1 MKHDI
6 EIVAADVIVAG
17 TGSAG
22 FCAADRLSM
31 LGVKNLLMITDKI
44 HAGTSRNA
52 GSDKQTYYK
61 LTLAG
66 GEPDS
71 VRDMAETLFS
81 GGAMDG
87 DVALA
92 EAAWSTRAFYHL
104 VEAGVG
110 FPHNRYGEYVGY
122 KTDHDPRQRATSAGP
137 YTSKSMVE
145 HLEARVR
152 AAGVTIMEG
161 CRIVDLIVDDG
172 RIRGLL
178 CWAIEEARFQLF
190 QCDYLVYATGGPAGI
205 YADSVYPHGQWGAQG
220 AALRAG
226 ARGKN
231 LTEWQFGMA
240 SLTPRWNVS
249 GSYMQVIPR
258 FISTEPDG
266 SDEREFLLE
275 AVGAGDL
282 GSLIFLKGYQWPFDV
297 RKARGGSSLI
307 DLLVYRETVMRSRR
321 VFLDFTRN
329 FTGYDPTCLSEEAS
343 RYLAQT
349 GAAGLNTPVGR
360 LRAMNDP
367 AYWFYREKGVDLEK
381 TLLQIAVCAQH
392 NNGGLEVDSWWQSTI
407 AGLFPVGEAAGA
419 HGVYRPGGAA
429 LNSGQVG
436 ATRAAVCIARDLDQ
450 RRRRDDAVPH
460 RPSRTDFTGTR
471 EHMIGSDS
479 GEPVS
484 FTDLAEPVVDRA
496 DSFLQ
501 KAIRTPIAV
510 PQAGS
515 GCETAHDGTGEDSD
529 QVAVGDRLARAMRL
543 MSDNAGLVRT
553 PEGIRTA
560 RADAEAQWESLESR
574 SVPADSGSRKSL
586 DRLFLLRDVLS
597 AQVVYLAAMEDY
609 IRHGGH
615 SRGSVLYTDPDG
627 DLPNLPGRPPLGLPE
642 SFRFI
647 LDNGELDDVVQEVHW
662 DGRTTP
668 TFDWRSRRPLPD
680 DDQVFESVWKNYRDW
695 SS

>member
-1 MKHDI
+1 MNNDI
-6 EIVAADVIVAG
+6 EIITADVIVAG

-22 FCAADRLSM
+22 YCAADRLSM
-31 LGVKNLLMITDKI
+31 LGVKNVIMVTDKI

-66 GEPDS
+66 SEPDS
-71 VRDMAETLFS
+71 VADMAETLFA

-104 VEAGVG
+104 VEAGVE
-110 FPHNRYGEYVGY
+110 FPHNQYGEYVGY

-152 AAGVTIMEG
+152 AAGVPVIQG
-161 CRIVDLIVDDG
+161 YRIVDLIVEPDGAGNG

-178 CWAIEEARFQLF
+178 CWKVDEARFQLF

-258 FISTEPDG
+258 FVSTKPDG
-266 SDEREFLLE
+266 SDEREFLLDY
-275 AVGAGDL
+275 VGAADL

-297 RKARGGSSLI
+297 RKARDGSSLI
-307 DLLVYRETVMRSRR
+307 DLLVYQETVMRSRK
-321 VFLDFTRN
+321 VYLDFTWN
-329 FTGYDPTCLSEEAS
+329 YTGYHPRCLSGEAS
-343 RYLAQT
+343 RYLAQ
-349 GAAGLNTPVGR
+349 AGVVDLASPIER
-360 LRAMNDP
+360 LRAMNEP
-367 AYWFYREKGVDLEK
+367 AYVYYRDKGVDLEK
-381 TLLQIAVCAQH
+381 ELLEIAVCAQH
-392 NNGGLEVDSWWQSTI
+392 NNGGLEVDSWWQSSI

-436 ATRAAVCIARDLDQ
+436 ATRAAVYIAHELGV
-450 RRRRDDAVPH
+450 RRSE
-460 RPSRTDFTGTR
+460 PSRHVGEDF
-471 EHMIGSDS
+471 I
-479 GEPVS
+479 
-484 FTDLAEPVVDRA
+484 DLAEPVVDRA
-496 DSFLQ
+496 NSLLE
-501 KAIRTPIAV
+501 KGIRLGSDGDPTRT
-510 PQAGS
+510 GS
-515 GCETAHDGTGEDSD
+515 GGDPDYVRMTTLDRMTAGGRMT
-529 QVAVGDRLARAMRL
+529 VADHLTRTMRL
-543 MSDNAGLVRT
+543 MSDHAGLVRT
-553 PEGIRTA
+553 PEGITAA
-560 RADAEAQWESLESR
+560 RADVEAQLESLEEHSLP
-574 SVPADSGSRKSL
+574 VDPASRKSL
-586 DRLFLLRDVLS
+586 DRLFLLRDVLTT
-597 AQVVYLAAMEDY
+597 QLVYLAAMEDY
-609 IRHGGH
+609 VSHGGH
-615 SRGSVLYTDPDG
+615 SRGSVLYTDPTG
-627 DLPNLPGRPPLGLPE
+627 DLPDLPHLPD
-642 SFRFI
+642 SFRFT
-647 LDNGELDDVVQEVHW
+647 LDSGALDTVVQESLW
-662 DGRTTP
+662 AGPTRP
-668 TFDWRSRRPLPD
+668 TFHWRPRRPIPD
-680 DDQVFESVWKNYRDW
+680 TDQVFESVWKSFRDW
-695 SS
+695 SAQ

>member
-1 MKHDI
+1 MKNDI
-6 EIVAADVIVAG
+6 GIITADVIVAG

-31 LGVKNLLMITDKI
+31 LGVKNVLMITDKI
-44 HAGTSRNA
+44 NAGTSRNA

-66 GEPDS
+66 AEPDS
-71 VRDMAETLFS
+71 VRDMAGTLFS

-92 EAAWSTRAFYHL
+92 EAAWSTRAFFHL

-110 FPHNRYGEYVGY
+110 FPHNQYGEYVGY

-161 CRIVDLIVDDG
+161 YRIVDLIVDDG

-178 CWAIEEARFQLF
+178 CWAIEEACFQLF
-190 QCDYLVYATGGPAGI
+190 QCDYLIYATGGPAGI

-240 SLTPRWNVS
+240 SLKPRWNVS

-275 AVGAGDL
+275 TVGAGDL

-297 RKARGGSSLI
+297 RKARDGSSLI

-321 VFLDFTRN
+321 VFLDFTWN
-329 FTGYDPTCLSEEAS
+329 FMGYDPADLSGEAS
-343 RYLAQT
+343 RYLAQ
-349 GAAGLNTPVGR
+349 AGVLGLETPVER

-367 AYWFYREKGVDLEK
+367 AYWFYLEKGVDLEK
-381 TLLQIAVCAQH
+381 NLLEIAVCAQH

-436 ATRAAVCIARDLDQ
+436 ATRAAVRIAHDLDQ
-450 RRRRDDAVPH
+450 RRHPDDEVPPRATVPVVGGIRD
-460 RPSRTDFTGTR
+460 S
-471 EHMIGSDS
+471 
-479 GEPVS
+479 VS
-484 FTDLAEPVVDRA
+484 FIDCAEPVVDRA
-496 DSFLQ
+496 DSLLR
-501 KAIRTPIAV
+501 KAIGAAAIPADAGATRDRPAENADGRT
-510 PQAGS
+510 
-515 GCETAHDGTGEDSD
+515 
-529 QVAVGDRLARAMRL
+529 VAEHLARAMRL
-543 MSDNAGLVRT
+543 MSDHAGLVRT
-553 PEGIRTA
+553 ADSIRIA
-560 RADAEAQWESLESR
+560 RADVEAQLESLEER
-574 SVPADSGSRKSL
+574 SVPADSGSRKDL

-597 AQVVYLAAMEDY
+597 TQVVYLTAMEDY
-609 IRHGGH
+609 IQRGGH
-615 SRGSVLYTDPDG
+615 SRGSVLYTDPMGDLPSLPGRAALDLPDSFRFVLDDG
-627 DLPNLPGRPPLGLPE
+627 DL
-642 SFRFI
+642 
-647 LDNGELDDVVQEVHW
+647 DDVIQEAHW
-662 DGRTTP
+662 DGRWTP
-668 TFDWRSRRPLPD
+668 TFHWRARRPIPD
-680 DDQVFESVWKNYRDW
+680 DDQIFESVWKTYREW